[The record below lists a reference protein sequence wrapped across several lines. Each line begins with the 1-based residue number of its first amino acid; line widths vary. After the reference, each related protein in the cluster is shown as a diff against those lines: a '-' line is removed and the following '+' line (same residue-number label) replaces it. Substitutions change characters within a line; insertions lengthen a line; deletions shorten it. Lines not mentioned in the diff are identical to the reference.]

1 MSSTTEQK
9 QQPSPRNKGA
19 SSPRNDSDDI
29 YYDEDIECLEEDCQ
43 KRGHPCVPEESQSA
57 TQDVEQ
63 PVQPKENLKGS
74 DQPTQ
79 LQGGQGDQQNQKDQG
94 QRALQQPQLQ
104 KKENQQASAQQ
115 KGNQQGSNGNQGR
128 QRRQRNRR
136 QRQQR
141 LTPQG
146 ANKGGQSNQQENEPE
161 QGQRAQQQ
169 PNNQQ
174 QKQSGQT
181 TQNQPQGV
189 KNQGQP
195 RGRELGFNEGIQGPF
210 GRFRG
215 ESVSTFTD
223 KMPCSIKELFEHIPL
238 EAMMIE
244 NWVRK
249 RLVLVGD
256 KQPLDKALQR
266 LNRHKIT
273 SLPIINEESGNIKG
287 ILDSLDVVNY
297 LCSVLDKEELAPAR
311 WDFNLQTTG
320 QLLDMSQKNQ
330 KAFVI
335 SNNGTM
341 YDGLLQLAKG
351 VPRLMVFD
359 GDCTLHQQEKEE
371 QAILGLFTQSDIVR
385 FLACNPY
392 WLALAPTAQKTLQE
406 LGILKNSSEQVISV
420 DQGIPAYQAFKKI
433 ADTNS
438 TGIVVNDAKGRIVA
452 NLSAANIRGISRRNF
467 QLLRRPLFEFLQ
479 RDRRRGWWTMPIC
492 IRESDTLEKCILQFG
507 ATKVHQMYVCD
518 DNGKATN
525 VVTLTDVLRQF
536 VAQGI
541 NA

>member
-1 MSSTTEQK
+1 MSTTEEK
-9 QQPSPRNKGA
+9 QQQTTPRHLQ
-19 SSPRNDSDDI
+19 SSPRSDNDNDI

-43 KRGHPCVPEESQSA
+43 KQGHPCVPEQGDQQNQKDDGQRAQQQPIPEKQSDNQSQ
-57 TQDVEQ
+57 
-63 PVQPKENLKGS
+63 
-74 DQPTQ
+74 Q
-79 LQGGQGDQQNQKDQG
+79 LQGGQGDQKNQPDEGQKAQQQTSQQKGNQQQNQQGRQKRQRNRKQRQQRLTPQNARSNQSGQQNQQGQQGDQQNQKDQG
-94 QRALQQPQLQ
+94 QRAQQSP
-104 KKENQQASAQQ
+104 N
-115 KGNQQGSNGNQGR
+115 
-128 QRRQRNRR
+128 
-136 QRQQR
+136 
-141 LTPQG
+141 
-146 ANKGGQSNQQENEPE
+146 
-161 QGQRAQQQ
+161 
-169 PNNQQ
+169 NNQQ
-174 QKQSGQT
+174 QQQQQQGSRANQQSKG
-181 TQNQPQGV
+181 
-189 KNQGQP
+189 
-195 RGRELGFNEGIQGPF
+195 RGLGFNEGIQGPF

-215 ESVSTFTD
+215 ESVSTYTE
-223 KMPCSIKELFEHIPL
+223 KMPCSVKELFEHIPL

-297 LCSVLDKEELAPAR
+297 LCSVLDKEDLAPAR

-320 QLLDMSQKNQ
+320 QLLDMSQK

-335 SNNGTM
+335 SNKATM

-385 FLACNPY
+385 FLASNPY
-392 WLALAPTAQKTLQE
+392 WLALSPSSQKTLKE

-420 DQGIPAYQAFKKI
+420 DQSIPAYQAFKKI
-433 ADTNS
+433 SDTNS
-438 TGIVVNDAKGRIVA
+438 TGIVVNDAQGRIVA

-507 ATKVHQMYVCD
+507 STKVHQMYVCD

-525 VVTLTDVLRQF
+525 VVTLTDVLGHF
-536 VAQGI
+536 VMQGN